1 MNRLSIVML
10 VLGLPTAIVRA
21 GDITYNIVDYPA
33 NEVDTVSATDTV
45 SGTIITDG
53 TIGPLSE
60 SNIIGGT
67 FSLTSPNFGVSGS
80 ASFGVPIGLEATPT
94 QLLLD
99 PGVDSSFSIGT
110 TYVYYDGIATGAQSA
125 QVVYENDPGSGQY
138 YSSAGGSFGDMAFV
152 FPSFDSSPVPTTQG
166 SIGANSSWVV
176 ATVPEPS
183 TFVLF
188 PVSVPSALPLM
199 LGDGSGRRSSR
210 LC

>member
-1 MNRLSIVML
+1 MNRIALPLLML
-10 VLGLPTAIVRA
+10 VLGLSIAVARA
-21 GDITYNIVDYPA
+21 NDIIYNIVDYPA

-67 FSLTSPNFGVSGS
+67 FSLTSPNFGVSGT

-110 TYVYYDGIATGAQSA
+110 TYVYYDGETGVMGA

-138 YSSAGGSFGDMAFV
+138 YSSAGGSFGTMSFV
-152 FPSFDSSPVPTTQG
+152 FPSFDSAPVPTTQG
-166 SIGANSSWVV
+166 SIGANASWVV

-188 PVSVPSALPLM
+188 CIGAVSLAAHAW
-199 LGDGSGRRSSR
+199 RRKR
-210 LC
+210 RGA